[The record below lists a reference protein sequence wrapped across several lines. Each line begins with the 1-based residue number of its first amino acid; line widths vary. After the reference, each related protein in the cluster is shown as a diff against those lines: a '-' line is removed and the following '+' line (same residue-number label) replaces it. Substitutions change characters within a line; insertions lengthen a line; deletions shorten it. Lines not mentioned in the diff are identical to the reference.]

1 MSREEQRKE
10 THIFFADAVMCFEK
24 LWLQYCIIELEKL
37 GNNKND
43 LEILYKLNE
52 TVQVKINA
60 PYVDTKYIK
69 LRELLKQETT
79 YRPIIC
85 CISTAKVNEIVE
97 KVTYKNGNIDLY
109 R

>member
-10 THIFFADAVMCFEK
+10 THIFFADAVICFEK

-52 TVQVKINA
+52 TAQVKINA
-60 PYVDTKYIK
+60 PYVDTKYITK
-69 LRELLKQETT
+69 GIVKTGDNIQTNYLLYINSK
-79 YRPIIC
+79 
-85 CISTAKVNEIVE
+85 SK
-97 KVTYKNGNIDLY
+97 
-109 R
+109 